1 MSCVAKLDLDI
12 VQGATFT
19 KGVHWYGGGKVCKM
33 IGNVTPGCPTLITLV
48 AHGLPSIS
56 NTPVFIS
63 HVKGATRVNTEDN
76 QPVIATYVDVDS
88 FYVDSDTVAQDY
100 TTGTG
105 LLTYFAPK
113 DLTDWIARM
122 HIREERDDT
131 TTIVELA
138 SPDDID
144 ISAADALIT
153 INITDEATTLYD
165 FDEGVYDLELEDAAG
180 DVTRLI
186 EGSVT
191 LCREVTR

>member
-19 KGVHWYGGGKVCKM
+19 KGIHWYGGGKICKL
-33 IGNVTPGCPTLITLV
+33 IEDVTPGCPTLITIT

-63 HVKGATRVNTEDN
+63 HVKGATRLNTEDN
-76 QPVIATYVDVDS
+76 QPVIATYIDADS
-88 FYVDSDTVAQDY
+88 FYVDSDTVAQTY
-100 TTGTG
+100 TANTG
-105 LLTYFAPK
+105 LVTYFAPK
-113 DLTDWIARM
+113 DLTDWTARM
-122 HIREERDDT
+122 HIREELDDVA
-131 TTIVELA
+131 TIVELV

-144 ISAADALIT
+144 ISATDALIT
-153 INITDEATTLYD
+153 VTIEDEATALYD
-165 FDEGVYDLELEDAAG
+165 FDEGVYDLELEDGAG
-180 DVTRLI
+180 AVTRLV

>member
-1 MSCVAKLDLDI
+1 MSCIAKLDLDI
-12 VQGATFT
+12 VQGATFSR
-19 KGVHWYGGGKVCKM
+19 GVHWYGGGKICKL
-33 IGNVTPGCPTLITLV
+33 IDDVAPGCPTLVTV
-48 AHGLPSIS
+48 TGHGLPSIS
-56 NTPVFIS
+56 DTPVFIS
-63 HVKGATRVNTEDN
+63 HVKGATRLNTEPN
-76 QPVIATYVDVDS
+76 QPVIATYVDADT
-88 FYVDSDTVAQDY
+88 FYVDSDTVAQTY
-100 TTGTG
+100 EASTG

-131 TTIVELA
+131 ATIVELV

-153 INITDEATTLYD
+153 INITDEATALYD
-165 FDEGVYDLELEDAAG
+165 FDEGVYDLELEDSAG

>member
-1 MSCVAKLDLDI
+1 MSCIAKLDLDI
-12 VQGATFT
+12 VQGATFSR
-19 KGVHWYGGGKVCKM
+19 GVHWYGGGKICKL
-33 IGNVTPGCPTLITLV
+33 IDDVAPGCPTLVTV
-48 AHGLPSIS
+48 TGHGLPSIS
-56 NTPVFIS
+56 DTPVFIS
-63 HVKGATRVNTEDN
+63 HVKGATRLNTEPN
-76 QPVIATYVDVDS
+76 QPVIATYVDADT
-88 FYVDSDTVAQDY
+88 FYVDSDTVAQTY
-100 TTGTG
+100 ESSTG

-113 DLTDWIARM
+113 DLTDWTARM

-131 TTIVELA
+131 ATIVELE

-153 INITDEATTLYD
+153 INITDEATALYD
-165 FDEGVYDLELEDAAG
+165 FDEGVYDLELEDSAG